1 MPCTNSVASEDFA
14 DFIAPYFTAPEEFMR
29 SQGTDCIDF
38 VNSTLAVVYV
48 PLSTVT
54 PFTYTSYT
62 YSAVPKLYSLLDVTS
77 MDTAGITAASELP
90 VLGNQ
95 GAGVIV
101 GFVDTGIN
109 YTDSLFRNAD
119 GSTRIIGIWDQTIEP
134 TTALDTGAFQDS
146 DKPRSISEEFNSEDS
161 RNLNLSVNSN
171 SSTNSSNFDYIN
183 NGSLETAFDF
193 PALYGTQYTAA
204 QINQALNSD
213 DPASIVPT
221 RDENGHGT
229 FLASIAAGNRDERAG
244 FSGAAPRASIAMVKL
259 KPAKQY
265 LRDFYLIQDGTDAYQ
280 ENDIMMGVS
289 YLYFLARKYSM
300 PLVVCIPLGT
310 NMGSHMGMSRLGQYL
325 NQVSLSNG
333 SAVITAAGNETGAR
347 HHFRAVMDADTDEV
361 TAELRVGEREAGF
374 SMELWAEDVGVYTV
388 GFISP
393 TGEVAREISVPL
405 RGENTVSFLL
415 EQSQI
420 TVYTQIADVSAG
432 SQFIFMRFEK
442 PMSGIWRILIRNS
455 LDIRETFHLWLP
467 VRGFISDETYFLRPD
482 PDTIVTDP
490 GNAQYPIT
498 VTAYDHTRNSI
509 YIHASRGYSR
519 SGQIKPDLAAPGVN
533 ILGAS
538 ASGRR
543 LTRMSGTSVSAAH
556 LAGAAAILLHWG
568 VLDGNYPYL
577 NTPVL
582 KSIFVRGAQRN
593 PALTYPNREF
603 GYGTLDLYE
612 AFLRLRNI

>member
-1 MPCTNSVASEDFA
+1 MSCTNSVASEDFA
-14 DFIAPYFTAPEEFMR
+14 EFIAPYFTTPEEFIR

-54 PFTYTSYT
+54 PSTYTSYT

-77 MDTAGITAASELP
+77 MDAAGITAAGELP
-90 VLGNQ
+90 VLNNQ

-109 YTDSLFRNAD
+109 YTDSLFRNVD
-119 GSTRIIGIWDQTIEP
+119 GSTRIIGIWDQTNN
-134 TTALDTGAFQDS
+134 S
-146 DKPRSISEEFNSEDS
+146 D
-161 RNLNLSVNSN
+161 NSN
-171 SSTNSSNFDYIN
+171 NIEN
-183 NGSLETAFDF
+183 ETAKPFSAF
-193 PALYGTQYTAA
+193 SALYGTQYTAEE
-204 QINQALNSD
+204 INLALNSD
-213 DPASIVPT
+213 NPASIVPT

-244 FSGAAPRASIAMVKL
+244 FSGAAPQASIAMVKL

-265 LRDFYLIQDGTDAYQ
+265 LRDFYLIQDGADAYQ

-374 SMELWAEDVGVYTV
+374 SMELWAENMGAYTV

-415 EQSQI
+415 EQTQI

-432 SQFIFMRFEK
+432 SQFIFMRFEN

-455 LDIRETFHLWLP
+455 LDIRETFHIWLP

-482 PDTIVTDP
+482 PDTIITDP
-490 GNAQYPIT
+490 GNARYPIT
-498 VTAYDHTRNSI
+498 VTAYDHTKNSI
-509 YIHASRGYSR
+509 YIHASRGYSL
-519 SGQIKPDLAAPGVN
+519 SGRIKPDLAAPGVN

-538 ASGRR
+538 VSGRR

-556 LAGAAAILLHWG
+556 LAGAAAILLNWG
-568 VLDGNYPYL
+568 VLNANYPYL

-603 GYGTLDLYE
+603 GYGTLNLYE
-612 AFLRLRNI
+612 AFLHLRNL

>member
-1 MPCTNSVASEDFA
+1 MSCTNSVASEDFA
-14 DFIAPYFTAPEEFMR
+14 DFIAPYFTTPEEFIR

-54 PFTYTSYT
+54 PSTYTSYT

-77 MDTAGITAASELP
+77 MDAAGITPAGELP
-90 VLGNQ
+90 VLNNQ

-109 YTDSLFRNAD
+109 YTDSLFRNVD
-119 GSTRIIGIWDQTIEP
+119 GSTRIIGIWDQTNN
-134 TTALDTGAFQDS
+134 S
-146 DKPRSISEEFNSEDS
+146 D
-161 RNLNLSVNSN
+161 NSN
-171 SSTNSSNFDYIN
+171 NIEN
-183 NGSLETAFDF
+183 ETVKPFSAFS
-193 PALYGTQYTAA
+193 ALYGTQYTAEE
-204 QINQALNSD
+204 INLALNSD
-213 DPASIVPT
+213 NPASIVPT

-244 FSGAAPRASIAMVKL
+244 FSGAAPQASIAMVKL

-265 LRDFYLIQDGTDAYQ
+265 LRDFYLIQDGAEAYQ

-310 NMGSHMGMSRLGQYL
+310 NIGSHMGMSRLGQYL

-347 HHFRAVMDADTDEV
+347 HHFRAVMDASTDEV

-374 SMELWAEDVGVYTV
+374 SMELWAENMGAYTV

-415 EQSQI
+415 EQTQI
-420 TVYTQIADVSAG
+420 TVYTQIADVSSG
-432 SQFIFMRFEK
+432 SQFIFMRFEN

-467 VRGFISDETYFLRPD
+467 VRGFITDETYFLRPD
-482 PDTIVTDP
+482 PDTTITDP
-490 GNAQYPIT
+490 GNARYPIT
-498 VTAYDHTRNSI
+498 VTAYDHTKNSI
-509 YIHASRGYSR
+509 YIHASRGYSL
-519 SGQIKPDLAAPGVN
+519 SGRIKPDLAAPGVN

-538 ASGRR
+538 VSGRR

-556 LAGAAAILLHWG
+556 LAGAAAILLNWG
-568 VLDGNYPYL
+568 VLNANYPYL

-612 AFLRLRNI
+612 AFLHLRNL

>member
-1 MPCTNSVASEDFA
+1 MSCTNSVASEDFA
-14 DFIAPYFTAPEEFMR
+14 DFIAPYFTTPEEFIR

-54 PFTYTSYT
+54 PSTYTSYT

-77 MDTAGITAASELP
+77 MDAAGITPAGELP
-90 VLGNQ
+90 VLNNQ

-109 YTDSLFRNAD
+109 YTDSLFRNVD
-119 GSTRIIGIWDQTIEP
+119 GSTRIIGIWDQTNN
-134 TTALDTGAFQDS
+134 S
-146 DKPRSISEEFNSEDS
+146 D
-161 RNLNLSVNSN
+161 NSN
-171 SSTNSSNFDYIN
+171 NIEN
-183 NGSLETAFDF
+183 ETAKPFSAF
-193 PALYGTQYTAA
+193 SALYGTQYTAEE
-204 QINQALNSD
+204 INLALNSD
-213 DPASIVPT
+213 NPASIVPT

-244 FSGAAPRASIAMVKL
+244 FSGAAPQASIAMVKL

-265 LRDFYLIQDGTDAYQ
+265 LRDFYLIRDGADAYQ

-347 HHFRAVMDADTDEV
+347 HHFRAVMDASTDEV

-374 SMELWAEDVGVYTV
+374 SMELWAENMGVYTV

-415 EQSQI
+415 EQTQI
-420 TVYTQIADVSAG
+420 TVYTQIADVSSG
-432 SQFIFMRFEK
+432 SQFIFMRFEN

-455 LDIRETFHLWLP
+455 LDIRETFHIWLP

-482 PDTIVTDP
+482 PDTIITDP
-490 GNAQYPIT
+490 GNARYPIT
-498 VTAYDHTRNSI
+498 VTAYDHTKNSI
-509 YIHASRGYSR
+509 YIHASRGYSL
-519 SGQIKPDLAAPGVN
+519 SGRIKPDLAAPGVN

-538 ASGRR
+538 VSGRR

-556 LAGAAAILLHWG
+556 LAGAAAILLNWG
-568 VLDGNYPYL
+568 VLNANYPYL

-603 GYGTLDLYE
+603 GYGTLNLYE
-612 AFLRLRNI
+612 AFLHLRNL

>member
-1 MPCTNSVASEDFA
+1 MSCTNSVASEDFA
-14 DFIAPYFTAPEEFMR
+14 DFIAPYFTTPEEFIR

-54 PFTYTSYT
+54 PSTYTSYT

-77 MDTAGITAASELP
+77 MDAAGITPAGELP
-90 VLGNQ
+90 VLNNQ

-109 YTDSLFRNAD
+109 YTDSLFRNVD
-119 GSTRIIGIWDQTIEP
+119 GSTRIIGIWDQTNN
-134 TTALDTGAFQDS
+134 S
-146 DKPRSISEEFNSEDS
+146 D
-161 RNLNLSVNSN
+161 NSN
-171 SSTNSSNFDYIN
+171 NIEN
-183 NGSLETAFDF
+183 ETVKPFSAFS
-193 PALYGTQYTAA
+193 ALYGTQYTAEE
-204 QINQALNSD
+204 INLALNSD
-213 DPASIVPT
+213 NPASIVPT

-244 FSGAAPRASIAMVKL
+244 FSGAAPQASIAMVKL

-265 LRDFYLIQDGTDAYQ
+265 LRDFYLIQDGAEAYQ

-347 HHFRAVMDADTDEV
+347 HHFRAVMDASTDEV

-374 SMELWAEDVGVYTV
+374 SMELWAENMGAYTV

-415 EQSQI
+415 EQTQI

-432 SQFIFMRFEK
+432 SQFIFMRFET

-467 VRGFISDETYFLRPD
+467 VRGFITDETYFLRPD
-482 PDTIVTDP
+482 PDTIITDP
-490 GNAQYPIT
+490 GNARYPIT
-498 VTAYDHTRNSI
+498 VTAYDHTKNSI
-509 YIHASRGYSR
+509 YIHASRGYSL
-519 SGQIKPDLAAPGVN
+519 SGRIKPDLAAPGVN

-538 ASGRR
+538 VSGRR

-556 LAGAAAILLHWG
+556 LAGAAAILLNWG
-568 VLDGNYPYL
+568 VLNANYPYL

-612 AFLRLRNI
+612 AFLHLRNL

>member
-1 MPCTNSVASEDFA
+1 MSCTNSVASEDFA
-14 DFIAPYFTAPEEFMR
+14 DFIAPYFTTPEEFIR

-54 PFTYTSYT
+54 PSTYTSYT

-77 MDTAGITAASELP
+77 MDAAGITPAGELP
-90 VLGNQ
+90 VLNNQ

-109 YTDSLFRNAD
+109 YTDSLFRNVD
-119 GSTRIIGIWDQTIEP
+119 GSTRIIGIWDQTNN
-134 TTALDTGAFQDS
+134 S
-146 DKPRSISEEFNSEDS
+146 D
-161 RNLNLSVNSN
+161 NSN
-171 SSTNSSNFDYIN
+171 NIEN
-183 NGSLETAFDF
+183 ETAKPFSAF
-193 PALYGTQYTAA
+193 SALYGTQYTAEE
-204 QINQALNSD
+204 INLALNSD
-213 DPASIVPT
+213 NPASIVPT

-244 FSGAAPRASIAMVKL
+244 FSGAAPQASIAMVKL

-265 LRDFYLIQDGTDAYQ
+265 LRDFYLIQDGAEAYQ

-347 HHFRAVMDADTDEV
+347 HHFRAVMDASTDEV

-374 SMELWAEDVGVYTV
+374 SMELWAENMGVYTV

-415 EQSQI
+415 EQTQI
-420 TVYTQIADVSAG
+420 TVYTQIADVSSG
-432 SQFIFMRFEK
+432 SQFIFMRFEN

-467 VRGFISDETYFLRPD
+467 IRGFITDETYFLRPD
-482 PDTIVTDP
+482 PDTTITDP
-490 GNAQYPIT
+490 GNARYPIT
-498 VTAYDHTRNSI
+498 VTAYDHTKNSI
-509 YIHASRGYSR
+509 YIHASRGYSL
-519 SGQIKPDLAAPGVN
+519 SGRIKPDLAAPGVN

-538 ASGRR
+538 VSGRR

-556 LAGAAAILLHWG
+556 LAGAAAILLNWG
-568 VLDGNYPYL
+568 VLNANYPYL

-603 GYGTLDLYE
+603 GYGTLNLYE
-612 AFLRLRNI
+612 AFLHLRNL

>member
-1 MPCTNSVASEDFA
+1 MSCTNSVASEDFA
-14 DFIAPYFTAPEEFMR
+14 EFIAPYFTTPEEFIR

-54 PFTYTSYT
+54 PSTYTSYT

-77 MDTAGITAASELP
+77 MDAAGITPAGELP
-90 VLGNQ
+90 VLNNQ

-109 YTDSLFRNAD
+109 YTDSLFRNVD
-119 GSTRIIGIWDQTIEP
+119 GSTRIIGIWDQTNN
-134 TTALDTGAFQDS
+134 S
-146 DKPRSISEEFNSEDS
+146 D
-161 RNLNLSVNSN
+161 NSN
-171 SSTNSSNFDYIN
+171 NIEN
-183 NGSLETAFDF
+183 ETAKPFSAF
-193 PALYGTQYTAA
+193 SALYGTQYTAEE
-204 QINQALNSD
+204 INLALNSD
-213 DPASIVPT
+213 NPASIVPT

-244 FSGAAPRASIAMVKL
+244 FSGAAPQASIAMVKL

-265 LRDFYLIQDGTDAYQ
+265 LRDFYLIQDGADAYQ

-310 NMGSHMGMSRLGQYL
+310 NMGRSRLGQYL

-374 SMELWAEDVGVYTV
+374 SMELWAENMGAYTV

-415 EQSQI
+415 EQTQI
-420 TVYTQIADVSAG
+420 TVYTQIADVSSG
-432 SQFIFMRFEK
+432 SQFIFMRFEN

-455 LDIRETFHLWLP
+455 LDIRETFHIWLP

-482 PDTIVTDP
+482 PDTIITDP
-490 GNAQYPIT
+490 GNARYPIT
-498 VTAYDHTRNSI
+498 VTAYDHTKNSI
-509 YIHASRGYSR
+509 YIHASRGYSL
-519 SGQIKPDLAAPGVN
+519 SGRIKPDLAAPGVN

-538 ASGRR
+538 VSGRR

-556 LAGAAAILLHWG
+556 LAGAAAILLNWG
-568 VLDGNYPYL
+568 VLNANYPYL

-603 GYGTLDLYE
+603 GYGTLNLYE
-612 AFLRLRNI
+612 AFLHLRNL

>member
-1 MPCTNSVASEDFA
+1 MSCTNSVASEDFA
-14 DFIAPYFTAPEEFMR
+14 EFIAPYFTTPEEFIR

-54 PFTYTSYT
+54 PSTYTSYT

-77 MDTAGITAASELP
+77 MDAAGITPAGELP
-90 VLGNQ
+90 VLNNQ

-109 YTDSLFRNAD
+109 YTDSLFRNVD
-119 GSTRIIGIWDQTIEP
+119 GSTRIIGIWDQTNN
-134 TTALDTGAFQDS
+134 S
-146 DKPRSISEEFNSEDS
+146 D
-161 RNLNLSVNSN
+161 NSN
-171 SSTNSSNFDYIN
+171 NIEN
-183 NGSLETAFDF
+183 ETAKPFSAF
-193 PALYGTQYTAA
+193 SALYGTQYTAEE
-204 QINQALNSD
+204 INLALNSD
-213 DPASIVPT
+213 NPASIVPT

-244 FSGAAPRASIAMVKL
+244 FSGAAPQASIAMVKL

-265 LRDFYLIQDGTDAYQ
+265 LRDFYLIQDGADAYQ

-374 SMELWAEDVGVYTV
+374 SMELWAENMGAYTV

-415 EQSQI
+415 EQTQI
-420 TVYTQIADVSAG
+420 TVYTQIADVSSG
-432 SQFIFMRFEK
+432 SQFIFMRFEN

-455 LDIRETFHLWLP
+455 LDIRETFHIWLP

-482 PDTIVTDP
+482 PDTIITDP
-490 GNAQYPIT
+490 GNARYPIT
-498 VTAYDHTRNSI
+498 VTAYDHTKNSI
-509 YIHASRGYSR
+509 YIHASRGYSL
-519 SGQIKPDLAAPGVN
+519 SGRIKPDLAAPGVN

-538 ASGRR
+538 VSGRR

-556 LAGAAAILLHWG
+556 LAGAAAILLNWG
-568 VLDGNYPYL
+568 VLNANYPYL

-593 PALTYPNREF
+593 PALTHPNREF
-603 GYGTLDLYE
+603 GYGTLNLYE
-612 AFLRLRNI
+612 AFLHLRNL

>member
-1 MPCTNSVASEDFA
+1 MSCTNSVASEDFA
-14 DFIAPYFTAPEEFMR
+14 DFIAPYFTTPEEFIR

-54 PFTYTSYT
+54 PSTYTSYT

-77 MDTAGITAASELP
+77 MDAAGITPAGELP
-90 VLGNQ
+90 VLNNQ

-109 YTDSLFRNAD
+109 YTDSLFRNVD
-119 GSTRIIGIWDQTIEP
+119 GSTRIIGIWDQTNN
-134 TTALDTGAFQDS
+134 S
-146 DKPRSISEEFNSEDS
+146 D
-161 RNLNLSVNSN
+161 NSN
-171 SSTNSSNFDYIN
+171 NIEN
-183 NGSLETAFDF
+183 ETAKPFSAF
-193 PALYGTQYTAA
+193 SALYGTQYTAEE
-204 QINQALNSD
+204 INLALNSD
-213 DPASIVPT
+213 NPASIVPT

-244 FSGAAPRASIAMVKL
+244 FSGAAPQASIAMVKL

-265 LRDFYLIQDGTDAYQ
+265 LRDFYLIQDGAEAYQ

-374 SMELWAEDVGVYTV
+374 SMELWAENMGAYTV

-415 EQSQI
+415 EQTQI
-420 TVYTQIADVSAG
+420 TVYTQIADVSSG
-432 SQFIFMRFEK
+432 SQFIFMRFEN

-455 LDIRETFHLWLP
+455 LDIRETFHIWLP

-482 PDTIVTDP
+482 PDTTITDP
-490 GNAQYPIT
+490 GNARYPIT
-498 VTAYDHTRNSI
+498 VTAYDHTKNSI
-509 YIHASRGYSR
+509 YIHASRGYSL
-519 SGQIKPDLAAPGVN
+519 SGRIKPDLAAPGVN

-538 ASGRR
+538 VSGRR

-556 LAGAAAILLHWG
+556 LAGAAAILLNWG
-568 VLDGNYPYL
+568 VLNANYPYL

-582 KSIFVRGAQRN
+582 KSIFVRGAKRN

-612 AFLRLRNI
+612 AFLHLRNL

>member
-1 MPCTNSVASEDFA
+1 MSCTNSVASEDFA
-14 DFIAPYFTAPEEFMR
+14 DFIAPYFTTPEEFIR

-54 PFTYTSYT
+54 PSTYTSYT

-77 MDTAGITAASELP
+77 MDAAGITPAGELP
-90 VLGNQ
+90 VLNNQ

-109 YTDSLFRNAD
+109 YTDSLFRNVD
-119 GSTRIIGIWDQTIEP
+119 GSTRIIGIWDQTNN
-134 TTALDTGAFQDS
+134 S
-146 DKPRSISEEFNSEDS
+146 D
-161 RNLNLSVNSN
+161 NSN
-171 SSTNSSNFDYIN
+171 NIEN
-183 NGSLETAFDF
+183 ETVKPFSAFS
-193 PALYGTQYTAA
+193 ALYGTQYTADE
-204 QINQALNSD
+204 INLALNSD
-213 DPASIVPT
+213 KPASIVPT

-244 FSGAAPRASIAMVKL
+244 FSGAAPQASIAMVKL

-265 LRDFYLIQDGTDAYQ
+265 LRDFYLIQDGAEAYQ

-310 NMGSHMGMSRLGQYL
+310 NIGSHMGMSRLGQYL

-347 HHFRAVMDADTDEV
+347 HHFRAVMDASTDEV

-374 SMELWAEDVGVYTV
+374 SMELWAENMGVYTV

-415 EQSQI
+415 EQTQI

-432 SQFIFMRFEK
+432 SQFIFMRFEN

-467 VRGFISDETYFLRPD
+467 VRGFITDETYFLRPD
-482 PDTIVTDP
+482 PDTIITDP
-490 GNAQYPIT
+490 GNARYPIT
-498 VTAYDHTRNSI
+498 VTAYDHTKNSI
-509 YIHASRGYSR
+509 YIHASRGYSL
-519 SGQIKPDLAAPGVN
+519 SGRIKPDLAAPGVN

-538 ASGRR
+538 VSGRR

-556 LAGAAAILLHWG
+556 LAGAAAILLNWG
-568 VLDGNYPYL
+568 VLNANYPYL

-612 AFLRLRNI
+612 AFLHLRNL

>member
-1 MPCTNSVASEDFA
+1 MSCTNSVASEDFA
-14 DFIAPYFTAPEEFMR
+14 EFIAPYFTTPEEFIR

-54 PFTYTSYT
+54 PSTYTSYT

-77 MDTAGITAASELP
+77 MDAAGITPAGELP
-90 VLGNQ
+90 VLNNQ

-109 YTDSLFRNAD
+109 YTDSLFRNVD
-119 GSTRIIGIWDQTIEP
+119 GSTRIIGIWDQTNN
-134 TTALDTGAFQDS
+134 S
-146 DKPRSISEEFNSEDS
+146 D
-161 RNLNLSVNSN
+161 NSN
-171 SSTNSSNFDYIN
+171 NIEN
-183 NGSLETAFDF
+183 ETAKPFSAF
-193 PALYGTQYTAA
+193 SALYGTQYTAEE
-204 QINQALNSD
+204 INLALNSD
-213 DPASIVPT
+213 NPASIVPT

-244 FSGAAPRASIAMVKL
+244 FSGAAPQASIAMVKL

-265 LRDFYLIQDGTDAYQ
+265 LRDFYLIRDGADAYQ

-374 SMELWAEDVGVYTV
+374 SMELWAENMGAYTV

-415 EQSQI
+415 EQTQI
-420 TVYTQIADVSAG
+420 TVYTQIADVSSG
-432 SQFIFMRFEK
+432 SQFIFMRFEN

-455 LDIRETFHLWLP
+455 LDIRETFHIWLP

-482 PDTIVTDP
+482 PDTIITDP
-490 GNAQYPIT
+490 GNARYPIT
-498 VTAYDHTRNSI
+498 VTAYDHTKNSI
-509 YIHASRGYSR
+509 YIHASRGYSL
-519 SGQIKPDLAAPGVN
+519 SGRIKPDLAAPGVN

-538 ASGRR
+538 VSGRR

-556 LAGAAAILLHWG
+556 LAGAAAILLNWG
-568 VLDGNYPYL
+568 VLNANYPYL

-603 GYGTLDLYE
+603 GYGTLNLYE
-612 AFLRLRNI
+612 AFLHLRNL

>member
-1 MPCTNSVASEDFA
+1 MSCTNSVASEDFA
-14 DFIAPYFTAPEEFMR
+14 DFIAPYFTTPEEFIR

-54 PFTYTSYT
+54 PSTYTSYT

-77 MDTAGITAASELP
+77 MDAAGITPAGELP
-90 VLGNQ
+90 VLNNQ

-119 GSTRIIGIWDQTIEP
+119 GSTRIIGIWDQTNN
-134 TTALDTGAFQDS
+134 S
-146 DKPRSISEEFNSEDS
+146 D
-161 RNLNLSVNSN
+161 NSN
-171 SSTNSSNFDYIN
+171 NIEN
-183 NGSLETAFDF
+183 ETAKPFSAF
-193 PALYGTQYTAA
+193 SALYGTQYTAEE
-204 QINQALNSD
+204 INLALNSD
-213 DPASIVPT
+213 NPASIVPT

-244 FSGAAPRASIAMVKL
+244 FSGAAPQASIAMVKL

-265 LRDFYLIQDGTDAYQ
+265 LRDFYLIRDGADAYQ

-374 SMELWAEDVGVYTV
+374 SMELWAENMGAYTV

-415 EQSQI
+415 EQTQI
-420 TVYTQIADVSAG
+420 TVYTQIADVSSG
-432 SQFIFMRFEK
+432 SQFIFMRFET

-455 LDIRETFHLWLP
+455 LDIRETFHIWLP

-482 PDTIVTDP
+482 PDTIITDP
-490 GNAQYPIT
+490 GNARYPIT
-498 VTAYDHTRNSI
+498 VTAYDHTKNSI
-509 YIHASRGYSR
+509 YIHASRGYSL
-519 SGQIKPDLAAPGVN
+519 SGRIKPDLAAPGVN

-538 ASGRR
+538 VSGRR

-556 LAGAAAILLHWG
+556 LAGAAAILLNWG
-568 VLDGNYPYL
+568 VLNANYPYL

-582 KSIFVRGAQRN
+582 KSIFVRGAQRK

-603 GYGTLDLYE
+603 GYGTLNLYE
-612 AFLRLRNI
+612 AFLHLRNL

>member
-1 MPCTNSVASEDFA
+1 MSCTNSVASEDFA
-14 DFIAPYFTAPEEFMR
+14 DFIAPYFTTPEEFIR

-54 PFTYTSYT
+54 PSTYTSYT

-77 MDTAGITAASELP
+77 MDAAGITPAGELP
-90 VLGNQ
+90 VLNNQ

-109 YTDSLFRNAD
+109 YTDSLFRNVD
-119 GSTRIIGIWDQTIEP
+119 GSTRIIGIWDQTNN
-134 TTALDTGAFQDS
+134 S
-146 DKPRSISEEFNSEDS
+146 D
-161 RNLNLSVNSN
+161 NSN
-171 SSTNSSNFDYIN
+171 NIEN
-183 NGSLETAFDF
+183 ETAKPFSAF
-193 PALYGTQYTAA
+193 SALYGTQYTAEE
-204 QINQALNSD
+204 INLALNSD
-213 DPASIVPT
+213 NPASIVPT

-244 FSGAAPRASIAMVKL
+244 FSGAAPQASIAMVKL

-265 LRDFYLIQDGTDAYQ
+265 LRDFYLIRDGADAYQ

-374 SMELWAEDVGVYTV
+374 SMELWAENMGAYTV

-415 EQSQI
+415 EQTQI
-420 TVYTQIADVSAG
+420 TVYTQIADVSSG
-432 SQFIFMRFEK
+432 SQFIFMRFEN

-455 LDIRETFHLWLP
+455 LDIRETFHIWLP

-482 PDTIVTDP
+482 PDTTITDP
-490 GNAQYPIT
+490 GNARYPIT
-498 VTAYDHTRNSI
+498 VTAYDHTKNSI
-509 YIHASRGYSR
+509 YIHASHGYSL
-519 SGQIKPDLAAPGVN
+519 SGRIKPDLAAPGVN

-538 ASGRR
+538 VSGRR

-556 LAGAAAILLHWG
+556 LAGAAAILLNWG
-568 VLDGNYPYL
+568 VLNANYPYL

-603 GYGTLDLYE
+603 GYGTLNLYE
-612 AFLRLRNI
+612 AFLHLRNL

>member
-1 MPCTNSVASEDFA
+1 MSCTNSVASEDFA
-14 DFIAPYFTAPEEFMR
+14 DFIAPYFTTPEEFIR

-54 PFTYTSYT
+54 PSTYTSYT

-77 MDTAGITAASELP
+77 MDAAGITPAGELP
-90 VLGNQ
+90 VLNNQ

-109 YTDSLFRNAD
+109 YTDSLFRNVD
-119 GSTRIIGIWDQTIEP
+119 GSTRIIGIWDQTNN
-134 TTALDTGAFQDS
+134 S
-146 DKPRSISEEFNSEDS
+146 D
-161 RNLNLSVNSN
+161 NSN
-171 SSTNSSNFDYIN
+171 NIEN
-183 NGSLETAFDF
+183 ETAKPFSAF
-193 PALYGTQYTAA
+193 SALYGTQYTAEE
-204 QINQALNSD
+204 INLALNSD
-213 DPASIVPT
+213 NPASIVPT

-229 FLASIAAGNRDERAG
+229 FLASIAAGNRDERAE
-244 FSGAAPRASIAMVKL
+244 FSGAAPQASIAMVKL

-265 LRDFYLIQDGTDAYQ
+265 LRDFYLIRDGADAYQ

-374 SMELWAEDVGVYTV
+374 SMELWAENMGAYTV

-393 TGEVAREISVPL
+393 TGEVAREISIPL

-415 EQSQI
+415 EQTQI
-420 TVYTQIADVSAG
+420 TVYTQIADVSSG
-432 SQFIFMRFEK
+432 SQFIFMRFEN

-455 LDIRETFHLWLP
+455 LDIRETFHIWLP

-482 PDTIVTDP
+482 PDTIITDP
-490 GNAQYPIT
+490 GNARYPIT
-498 VTAYDHTRNSI
+498 VTAYDHTKNSI
-509 YIHASRGYSR
+509 YIHASRGYSL
-519 SGQIKPDLAAPGVN
+519 SGRIKPDLAAPGVN

-538 ASGRR
+538 VSGRR

-556 LAGAAAILLHWG
+556 LAGAAAILLNWG
-568 VLDGNYPYL
+568 VLNANYPYL

-603 GYGTLDLYE
+603 GYGTLNLYE
-612 AFLRLRNI
+612 AFLHLRNL

>member
-1 MPCTNSVASEDFA
+1 MSCTNSVASEDFA
-14 DFIAPYFTAPEEFMR
+14 DFIAPYFTTPEEFIR
-29 SQGTDCIDF
+29 SQGTDCVDF

-77 MDTAGITAASELP
+77 MDAAGITTASGLP
-90 VLGNQ
+90 ALGNQ

-109 YTDSLFRNAD
+109 YMDPLFRNVD
-119 GSTRIIGIWDQTIEP
+119 GSTRIVGIWDQTIQP
-134 TTALDTGAFQDS
+134 SS
-146 DKPRSISEEFNSEDS
+146 DEFNQGDPAIKSP
-161 RNLNLSVNSN
+161 SVNSN
-171 SSTNSSNFDYIN
+171 ISNNLDNSNSIENEAAKPF
-183 NGSLETAFDF
+183 SAFS
-193 PALYGTQYTAA
+193 ALYGTQYTAEE
-204 QINQALNSD
+204 INLALNSD
-213 DPASIVPT
+213 DPVSIVPT

-229 FLASIAAGNRDERAG
+229 FLASIAAGNRDERAE

-265 LRDFYLIQDGTDAYQ
+265 LREFYLIQDGAEAYQ
-280 ENDIMMGVS
+280 ENDIIMGVS

-374 SMELWAEDVGVYTV
+374 SMELWAENMGAYTV

-415 EQSQI
+415 EQTQI

-432 SQFIFMRFEK
+432 SQFIFMRFEN

-455 LDIRETFHLWLP
+455 LDIRETFHIWLP

-482 PDTIVTDP
+482 PDTTITDP
-490 GNAQYPIT
+490 GNARYPIT
-498 VTAYDHTRNSI
+498 VTAYDHTKNSI
-509 YIHASRGYSR
+509 YIHASRGYSL
-519 SGQIKPDLAAPGVN
+519 SGRIKPDLAAPGVN

-538 ASGRR
+538 VSGRR

-556 LAGAAAILLHWG
+556 LAGAAAILLNWG
-568 VLDGNYPYL
+568 ILDGNYPYL

-603 GYGTLDLYE
+603 GYGTLNLYE
-612 AFLRLRNI
+612 AFLRLRNL

>member
-1 MPCTNSVASEDFA
+1 MSCTNSVASEDFA
-14 DFIAPYFTAPEEFMR
+14 DFIAPYFTTPEEFIR

-54 PFTYTSYT
+54 PSTYTSYT

-77 MDTAGITAASELP
+77 MDAAGITPAGELP
-90 VLGNQ
+90 VLNNQ

-119 GSTRIIGIWDQTIEP
+119 GSTRIIGIWDQTNN
-134 TTALDTGAFQDS
+134 S
-146 DKPRSISEEFNSEDS
+146 D
-161 RNLNLSVNSN
+161 NSN
-171 SSTNSSNFDYIN
+171 NIEN
-183 NGSLETAFDF
+183 ETAKPFSAF
-193 PALYGTQYTAA
+193 SALYGTQYTAEE
-204 QINQALNSD
+204 INLALNSD
-213 DPASIVPT
+213 NPASIVPT

-244 FSGAAPRASIAMVKL
+244 FSGAAPQASIAMVKL

-265 LRDFYLIQDGTDAYQ
+265 LRDFYLIRDGADAYQ

-374 SMELWAEDVGVYTV
+374 SMELWAENMGAYTV

-415 EQSQI
+415 EQTQI
-420 TVYTQIADVSAG
+420 TVYTQIADVSSG
-432 SQFIFMRFEK
+432 SQFIFMRFET

-455 LDIRETFHLWLP
+455 LDIRETFHIWLP

-482 PDTIVTDP
+482 PDTIITDP
-490 GNAQYPIT
+490 GNARYPIT
-498 VTAYDHTRNSI
+498 VTAYDHTKNSI
-509 YIHASRGYSR
+509 YIHASRGYSL
-519 SGQIKPDLAAPGVN
+519 SGRIKPDLAAPGVN

-538 ASGRR
+538 VSGRR

-556 LAGAAAILLHWG
+556 LAGAAAILLNWG
-568 VLDGNYPYL
+568 VLNANYPYL

-603 GYGTLDLYE
+603 GYGTLNLYE
-612 AFLRLRNI
+612 AFLHLRNL

>member
-1 MPCTNSVASEDFA
+1 MSCTSSVASEDFA
-14 DFIAPYFTAPEEFMR
+14 DFIAPYFTTPEEFIR

-54 PFTYTSYT
+54 PSTYTSYT

-77 MDTAGITAASELP
+77 MEAAGITTASGLP
-90 VLGNQ
+90 ALGNQ

-109 YTDSLFRNAD
+109 YMDPLFRNVD
-119 GSTRIIGIWDQTIEP
+119 GSTRIVGIWDQTNN
-134 TTALDTGAFQDS
+134 S
-146 DKPRSISEEFNSEDS
+146 D
-161 RNLNLSVNSN
+161 NSN
-171 SSTNSSNFDYIN
+171 NIEN
-183 NGSLETAFDF
+183 ETAKPFSAF
-193 PALYGTQYTAA
+193 SALYGTQYTAEE
-204 QINQALNSD
+204 INLALNSD
-213 DPASIVPT
+213 NPASIVPT

-244 FSGAAPRASIAMVKL
+244 FSGAAPQASIAMVKL

-265 LRDFYLIQDGTDAYQ
+265 LRDFYLIQDGADAYQ

-347 HHFRAVMDADTDEV
+347 HHFQAVMDADTDEV

-374 SMELWAEDVGVYTV
+374 SMELWAADVGVYTV

-393 TGEVAREISVPL
+393 TGEVARRISVPL

-415 EQSQI
+415 EQTRI

-432 SQFIFMRFEK
+432 SQFIFMRFEN

-455 LDIRETFHLWLP
+455 LDIRETFHIWLP

-482 PDTIVTDP
+482 PDTIITDP
-490 GNAQYPIT
+490 GNARYPIT
-498 VTAYDHTRNSI
+498 VTAYDHTKNSI
-509 YIHASRGYSR
+509 YIHASRGYSL
-519 SGQIKPDLAAPGVN
+519 SGRIKPDLAAPGVN

-538 ASGRR
+538 VSGRR

-556 LAGAAAILLHWG
+556 LAGAAAILLNWG
-568 VLDGNYPYL
+568 VLNANYPYL

-603 GYGTLDLYE
+603 GYGTLNLYE
-612 AFLRLRNI
+612 AFLHLRNL

>member
-1 MPCTNSVASEDFA
+1 MSCTNSVASEDFA
-14 DFIAPYFTAPEEFMR
+14 DFIAPYFTTPEEFIR

-54 PFTYTSYT
+54 PSTYTSYT

-77 MDTAGITAASELP
+77 MDAAGITAAGELP
-90 VLGNQ
+90 VLNNQ

-109 YTDSLFRNAD
+109 YTDSLFRNVD
-119 GSTRIIGIWDQTIEP
+119 GSTRIIGIWDQTNN
-134 TTALDTGAFQDS
+134 S
-146 DKPRSISEEFNSEDS
+146 D
-161 RNLNLSVNSN
+161 NSN
-171 SSTNSSNFDYIN
+171 NIEN
-183 NGSLETAFDF
+183 ETAKPISAFS
-193 PALYGTQYTAA
+193 ALYGTQYTAEE
-204 QINQALNSD
+204 INLALNSD
-213 DPASIVPT
+213 NPASIVPT

-244 FSGAAPRASIAMVKL
+244 FSGAAPQASIAMVKL

-265 LRDFYLIQDGTDAYQ
+265 LRDFYLIRDGADAYQ

-300 PLVVCIPLGT
+300 PLVVYIPLGT
-310 NMGSHMGMSRLGQYL
+310 NIGSHMGMSRLGQYL

-347 HHFRAVMDADTDEV
+347 HHFRAVMDASTDEV

-374 SMELWAEDVGVYTV
+374 SMELWAENMGVYTV

-415 EQSQI
+415 EQTQI

-432 SQFIFMRFEK
+432 SQFIFMRFEN

-455 LDIRETFHLWLP
+455 LDIRETFHIWLP
-467 VRGFISDETYFLRPD
+467 VRGFITDETYFLRPD
-482 PDTIVTDP
+482 PDTIITDP
-490 GNAQYPIT
+490 GNARYPIT
-498 VTAYDHTRNSI
+498 VTAYDHTKNSI
-509 YIHASRGYSR
+509 YIHASRGYSL
-519 SGQIKPDLAAPGVN
+519 SGRIKPDLAAPGVN

-538 ASGRR
+538 VSGRR

-556 LAGAAAILLHWG
+556 LAGAAAILLNWG
-568 VLDGNYPYL
+568 VLNANYPYL

-603 GYGTLDLYE
+603 GYGTLNLYE
-612 AFLRLRNI
+612 AFLHLRNL

>member
-1 MPCTNSVASEDFA
+1 MSCTNSVASEDFA
-14 DFIAPYFTAPEEFMR
+14 DFIAPYFTTPEEFIR

-54 PFTYTSYT
+54 PSTYTSYT

-77 MDTAGITAASELP
+77 MDAAGITAAGELP
-90 VLGNQ
+90 VLNNQ

-109 YTDSLFRNAD
+109 YTDSLFRNVD
-119 GSTRIIGIWDQTIEP
+119 GSTRIIGIWDQTNN
-134 TTALDTGAFQDS
+134 S
-146 DKPRSISEEFNSEDS
+146 D
-161 RNLNLSVNSN
+161 NSN
-171 SSTNSSNFDYIN
+171 NIEN
-183 NGSLETAFDF
+183 ETAKPFSAF
-193 PALYGTQYTAA
+193 SALYGTQYTAEE
-204 QINQALNSD
+204 INLALNSD
-213 DPASIVPT
+213 NPASIVPT

-244 FSGAAPRASIAMVKL
+244 FSGAAPQASIAMVKL

-265 LRDFYLIQDGTDAYQ
+265 LRDFYLIQDGAEAYQ

-374 SMELWAEDVGVYTV
+374 SMELWAENMGVYTV

-415 EQSQI
+415 EQTQI
-420 TVYTQIADVSAG
+420 TVYTQIADVSSG
-432 SQFIFMRFEK
+432 SQFIFMRFEN

-467 VRGFISDETYFLRPD
+467 IRGFITDETYFLRPD
-482 PDTIVTDP
+482 PDTIITDP
-490 GNAQYPIT
+490 GNARYPIT
-498 VTAYDHTRNSI
+498 VTAYDHTKNSI
-509 YIHASRGYSR
+509 YIHASRGYSL
-519 SGQIKPDLAAPGVN
+519 SGRIKPDLAAPGVN

-538 ASGRR
+538 VSGRR

-556 LAGAAAILLHWG
+556 LAGAAAILLNWG
-568 VLDGNYPYL
+568 VLNANYPYL

-603 GYGTLDLYE
+603 GYGTLNLYE
-612 AFLRLRNI
+612 AFLHLRNL

>member
-1 MPCTNSVASEDFA
+1 MSCTNSVASEDFA
-14 DFIAPYFTAPEEFMR
+14 DFIAPYFTTPEEFIR

-54 PFTYTSYT
+54 PSTYTSYT

-77 MDTAGITAASELP
+77 MDAAGITPAGELP
-90 VLGNQ
+90 VLNNQ

-109 YTDSLFRNAD
+109 YTESLFRNVD
-119 GSTRIIGIWDQTIEP
+119 GSTRIIGIWDQTNN
-134 TTALDTGAFQDS
+134 S
-146 DKPRSISEEFNSEDS
+146 D
-161 RNLNLSVNSN
+161 NSN
-171 SSTNSSNFDYIN
+171 NIEN
-183 NGSLETAFDF
+183 ETAKPFSAF
-193 PALYGTQYTAA
+193 SALYGTQYTAEE
-204 QINQALNSD
+204 INLALNSD
-213 DPASIVPT
+213 NPASIVPT

-244 FSGAAPRASIAMVKL
+244 FSGAAPQASIAMVKL

-265 LRDFYLIQDGTDAYQ
+265 LRDFYLIQDGADAYQ

-374 SMELWAEDVGVYTV
+374 SMELWAENMGAYTV

-415 EQSQI
+415 EQTQI

-432 SQFIFMRFEK
+432 SQFIFMRFEN

-455 LDIRETFHLWLP
+455 LDIRETFHIWLP

-482 PDTIVTDP
+482 PDTIITDP
-490 GNAQYPIT
+490 GNARYPIT
-498 VTAYDHTRNSI
+498 VTAYDHTKNSI
-509 YIHASRGYSR
+509 YIHASRGYSL
-519 SGQIKPDLAAPGVN
+519 SGRIKPDLAAPGVN

-538 ASGRR
+538 VSGRR

-556 LAGAAAILLHWG
+556 LAGAAAILLNWG
-568 VLDGNYPYL
+568 VLNANYPYL

-603 GYGTLDLYE
+603 GYGTLNLYE
-612 AFLRLRNI
+612 AFLHLRNL

>member
-1 MPCTNSVASEDFA
+1 MSCTNSVASEDFA
-14 DFIAPYFTAPEEFMR
+14 DFIAPYFTTPEEFIR

-54 PFTYTSYT
+54 PSTYTSYT

-77 MDTAGITAASELP
+77 MDAAGITPAGELP
-90 VLGNQ
+90 VLNNQ

-109 YTDSLFRNAD
+109 YTDSLFRNVD
-119 GSTRIIGIWDQTIEP
+119 GSTRIIGIWDQTNN
-134 TTALDTGAFQDS
+134 S
-146 DKPRSISEEFNSEDS
+146 D
-161 RNLNLSVNSN
+161 NSN
-171 SSTNSSNFDYIN
+171 NIEN
-183 NGSLETAFDF
+183 ETAKPFSAF
-193 PALYGTQYTAA
+193 SALYGTQYTAEE
-204 QINQALNSD
+204 INLALNSD
-213 DPASIVPT
+213 NPASIVPT

-244 FSGAAPRASIAMVKL
+244 FSGAAPQASIAMVKL

-265 LRDFYLIQDGTDAYQ
+265 LRDFYLIRDGADAYQ

-374 SMELWAEDVGVYTV
+374 SMELWAENMGAYTV

-415 EQSQI
+415 EQTQI
-420 TVYTQIADVSAG
+420 TVYTQIADVSSG
-432 SQFIFMRFEK
+432 SQFIFMRFEN

-455 LDIRETFHLWLP
+455 LDIRETFHIWLP

-482 PDTIVTDP
+482 PDTIITDP
-490 GNAQYPIT
+490 GNARYPIT
-498 VTAYDHTRNSI
+498 VTAYDHTKNSI
-509 YIHASRGYSR
+509 YIHASRGYSL
-519 SGQIKPDLAAPGVN
+519 SGRIKPDLAAPGVN

-538 ASGRR
+538 VSGRR

-556 LAGAAAILLHWG
+556 LAGAAAILLNWG
-568 VLDGNYPYL
+568 VLNANYPYL

-603 GYGTLDLYE
+603 GYGTLNLYE
-612 AFLRLRNI
+612 AFLHLRNL

>member
-1 MPCTNSVASEDFA
+1 MSCTNSVASEDFA
-14 DFIAPYFTAPEEFMR
+14 DFIAPYFTTPEEFIR

-54 PFTYTSYT
+54 PSTYTSYT

-77 MDTAGITAASELP
+77 MDAAGITPAGELP
-90 VLGNQ
+90 VLNNQ

-109 YTDSLFRNAD
+109 YTDSLFRNVD
-119 GSTRIIGIWDQTIEP
+119 GSTRIIGIWDQTNN
-134 TTALDTGAFQDS
+134 S
-146 DKPRSISEEFNSEDS
+146 D
-161 RNLNLSVNSN
+161 NSN
-171 SSTNSSNFDYIN
+171 NIEN
-183 NGSLETAFDF
+183 ETAKPFSAF
-193 PALYGTQYTAA
+193 SALYGTQYTAEE
-204 QINQALNSD
+204 INLALNSD
-213 DPASIVPT
+213 NPASIVPT

-244 FSGAAPRASIAMVKL
+244 FSGAAPQASIAMVKL

-265 LRDFYLIQDGTDAYQ
+265 LRDFYLIQDGAEAYQ

-374 SMELWAEDVGVYTV
+374 SMELWAENMGAYTV

-415 EQSQI
+415 EQTQI
-420 TVYTQIADVSAG
+420 TVYTQIADVSSG
-432 SQFIFMRFEK
+432 SQFIFMRFEN
-442 PMSGIWRILIRNS
+442 PMSGIWRILIRTS
-455 LDIRETFHLWLP
+455 LDIRETFHIWLP

-482 PDTIVTDP
+482 PDTIITDP
-490 GNAQYPIT
+490 GNARYPIT
-498 VTAYDHTRNSI
+498 VTAYDHTKNSI
-509 YIHASRGYSR
+509 YIHASRGYSL
-519 SGQIKPDLAAPGVN
+519 SGRIKPDLAAPGVN

-538 ASGRR
+538 VSGRR

-556 LAGAAAILLHWG
+556 LAGAAAILLNWG
-568 VLDGNYPYL
+568 VLNANYPYL

-603 GYGTLDLYE
+603 GYGTLNLYE
-612 AFLRLRNI
+612 AFLHLRNL

>member
-1 MPCTNSVASEDFA
+1 MSCTNSVASEDFA
-14 DFIAPYFTAPEEFMR
+14 DFIAPYFTTPEEFIR

-54 PFTYTSYT
+54 PSTYTSYT

-77 MDTAGITAASELP
+77 MDAAGITPAGELP
-90 VLGNQ
+90 VLNNQ

-109 YTDSLFRNAD
+109 YTDSLFRNVD
-119 GSTRIIGIWDQTIEP
+119 GSTRIIGIWDQTNN
-134 TTALDTGAFQDS
+134 S
-146 DKPRSISEEFNSEDS
+146 D
-161 RNLNLSVNSN
+161 NSN
-171 SSTNSSNFDYIN
+171 NIEN
-183 NGSLETAFDF
+183 ETAKPFSAF
-193 PALYGTQYTAA
+193 SALYGTQYTAEE
-204 QINQALNSD
+204 INLALNSD
-213 DPASIVPT
+213 NPASIVPT

-244 FSGAAPRASIAMVKL
+244 FSGAAPQASIAMVKL

-265 LRDFYLIQDGTDAYQ
+265 LRDFYLIQDGAEAYQ

-310 NMGSHMGMSRLGQYL
+310 NIGSHMGMSRLGQYL

-347 HHFRAVMDADTDEV
+347 HHFRAVMDASTDEV

-374 SMELWAEDVGVYTV
+374 SMELWAENMGVYTV

-415 EQSQI
+415 EQTQI
-420 TVYTQIADVSAG
+420 TVYTQIADVSSG
-432 SQFIFMRFEK
+432 SQFIFMRFEN

-455 LDIRETFHLWLP
+455 LDIRETFHIWLP

-482 PDTIVTDP
+482 PDTTITDP
-490 GNAQYPIT
+490 GNARYPIT
-498 VTAYDHTRNSI
+498 VTAYDHTKNSI
-509 YIHASRGYSR
+509 YIHASRGYSL
-519 SGQIKPDLAAPGVN
+519 SGRIKPDLAAPGVN

-538 ASGRR
+538 VSGRR
-543 LTRMSGTSVSAAH
+543 LIRMSGTSVSAAH
-556 LAGAAAILLHWG
+556 LAGAAAILLNWG
-568 VLDGNYPYL
+568 VLNANYPYL

-603 GYGTLDLYE
+603 GYGTLNLYE
-612 AFLRLRNI
+612 AFLHLRNL

>member
-1 MPCTNSVASEDFA
+1 MSCTNSVASEDFA
-14 DFIAPYFTAPEEFMR
+14 DFIAPYFTTPEEFIR

-54 PFTYTSYT
+54 PSTYTSYT

-77 MDTAGITAASELP
+77 MDAAGITAAGELP
-90 VLGNQ
+90 VLNNQ

-109 YTDSLFRNAD
+109 YTDSLFRNVD
-119 GSTRIIGIWDQTIEP
+119 GSTRIIGIWDQTNN
-134 TTALDTGAFQDS
+134 S
-146 DKPRSISEEFNSEDS
+146 D
-161 RNLNLSVNSN
+161 NSN
-171 SSTNSSNFDYIN
+171 NIEN
-183 NGSLETAFDF
+183 ETAKPFSAF
-193 PALYGTQYTAA
+193 SALYGTQYTAEE
-204 QINQALNSD
+204 INLALNSD
-213 DPASIVPT
+213 NPASIVPT

-244 FSGAAPRASIAMVKL
+244 FSGAAPQASIAMVKL

-265 LRDFYLIQDGTDAYQ
+265 LRDFYLIQDGADAYQ

-347 HHFRAVMDADTDEV
+347 HHFRAVMDASTDEV

-374 SMELWAEDVGVYTV
+374 SMELWAENMGVYTV

-415 EQSQI
+415 EQTQI
-420 TVYTQIADVSAG
+420 TIYTQIADASAG
-432 SQFIFMRFEK
+432 SQFIFMRFEN

-455 LDIRETFHLWLP
+455 LDIRETFHIWLP

-482 PDTIVTDP
+482 PDTIITDP
-490 GNAQYPIT
+490 GNARYPIT
-498 VTAYDHTRNSI
+498 VTAYDHTKNSI
-509 YIHASRGYSR
+509 YIHASRGYSL
-519 SGQIKPDLAAPGVN
+519 SGRIKPDLAAPGVN

-538 ASGRR
+538 VSGRR

-556 LAGAAAILLHWG
+556 LAGAAAILLNWG
-568 VLDGNYPYL
+568 VLNANYPYL

-603 GYGTLDLYE
+603 GYGTLNLYE
-612 AFLRLRNI
+612 AFLHLRNL

>member
-1 MPCTNSVASEDFA
+1 MSCTNSVASEDFA
-14 DFIAPYFTAPEEFMR
+14 DFIAPYFTTPEEFIR

-54 PFTYTSYT
+54 PSTYTSYT

-77 MDTAGITAASELP
+77 MDAAGITPAGELP
-90 VLGNQ
+90 VLNNQ

-109 YTDSLFRNAD
+109 YTDSLFRNVD
-119 GSTRIIGIWDQTIEP
+119 GSTRIIGIWDQTNN
-134 TTALDTGAFQDS
+134 S
-146 DKPRSISEEFNSEDS
+146 D
-161 RNLNLSVNSN
+161 NSN
-171 SSTNSSNFDYIN
+171 NIEN
-183 NGSLETAFDF
+183 ETAKPFSAF
-193 PALYGTQYTAA
+193 SALYGTQYTAEE
-204 QINQALNSD
+204 INLALNSD
-213 DPASIVPT
+213 NPASIVPT

-244 FSGAAPRASIAMVKL
+244 FSGAAPQASIAMVKL

-265 LRDFYLIQDGTDAYQ
+265 LRDFYLIQDGAEAYQ

-374 SMELWAEDVGVYTV
+374 SMELWAENMGAYTV

-415 EQSQI
+415 EQTQI

-432 SQFIFMRFEK
+432 SQFIFMRFEN

-467 VRGFISDETYFLRPD
+467 IRGFITDETYFLRPD
-482 PDTIVTDP
+482 PDTTITDP
-490 GNAQYPIT
+490 GNARYPIT
-498 VTAYDHTRNSI
+498 VTAYDHTKNSI
-509 YIHASRGYSR
+509 YIHASRGYSL
-519 SGQIKPDLAAPGVN
+519 SGRIKPDLAAPGVN

-538 ASGRR
+538 VSGRR

-556 LAGAAAILLHWG
+556 LAGAAAILLNWG
-568 VLDGNYPYL
+568 VLNANYPYL

-593 PALTYPNREF
+593 PALTYPNREY
-603 GYGTLDLYE
+603 GYGTLNLYE
-612 AFLRLRNI
+612 AFLHLRNL

>member
-1 MPCTNSVASEDFA
+1 MSCTNSVASEDFA
-14 DFIAPYFTAPEEFMR
+14 DFIAPYFTTPEEFIR

-54 PFTYTSYT
+54 PSTYTSYT

-77 MDTAGITAASELP
+77 MDAAGITPAGELP
-90 VLGNQ
+90 VLNNQ

-109 YTDSLFRNAD
+109 YTDSLFRNVD
-119 GSTRIIGIWDQTIEP
+119 GSTRIIGIWDQTNN
-134 TTALDTGAFQDS
+134 S
-146 DKPRSISEEFNSEDS
+146 D
-161 RNLNLSVNSN
+161 NSN
-171 SSTNSSNFDYIN
+171 NIEN
-183 NGSLETAFDF
+183 ETAKPFSAF
-193 PALYGTQYTAA
+193 SALYGTQYTAEE
-204 QINQALNSD
+204 INLALNSD
-213 DPASIVPT
+213 NPASIVPT

-244 FSGAAPRASIAMVKL
+244 FSGAAPQASIAMVKL

-265 LRDFYLIQDGTDAYQ
+265 LRDFYLIQDGAEAYQ

-347 HHFRAVMDADTDEV
+347 HHFRAVMDASTDEV

-374 SMELWAEDVGVYTV
+374 SMELWAENMGVYTV

-415 EQSQI
+415 EQTQI
-420 TVYTQIADVSAG
+420 TVYTQIADVSSG
-432 SQFIFMRFEK
+432 SQFIFMRFEN

-467 VRGFISDETYFLRPD
+467 VRGFITDETYFLRPD
-482 PDTIVTDP
+482 PDTIITDP
-490 GNAQYPIT
+490 GNARYPIT
-498 VTAYDHTRNSI
+498 VTAYDHTKNSI
-509 YIHASRGYSR
+509 YIHASRGYSL
-519 SGQIKPDLAAPGVN
+519 SGRIKPDLAAPGVN

-538 ASGRR
+538 VSGRR

-556 LAGAAAILLHWG
+556 LAGAAAILLNWG
-568 VLDGNYPYL
+568 VLNANYPYL

-603 GYGTLDLYE
+603 GYGTLNLYE
-612 AFLRLRNI
+612 AFLHLRNL

>member
-1 MPCTNSVASEDFA
+1 MSCTNSVASEDFA
-14 DFIAPYFTAPEEFMR
+14 DFIAPYFTTPEEFIR

-54 PFTYTSYT
+54 PSTYTSYT

-77 MDTAGITAASELP
+77 MDAAGITPAGELP
-90 VLGNQ
+90 VLNNQ

-109 YTDSLFRNAD
+109 YTDSLFRNVD
-119 GSTRIIGIWDQTIEP
+119 GSTRIIGIWDQTNN
-134 TTALDTGAFQDS
+134 S
-146 DKPRSISEEFNSEDS
+146 D
-161 RNLNLSVNSN
+161 NSN
-171 SSTNSSNFDYIN
+171 NIEN
-183 NGSLETAFDF
+183 ETAKPFSAF
-193 PALYGTQYTAA
+193 SALYGTQYTAEE
-204 QINQALNSD
+204 INLALNSD
-213 DPASIVPT
+213 NPASIVPT

-244 FSGAAPRASIAMVKL
+244 FSGAAPQASIAMVKL

-265 LRDFYLIQDGTDAYQ
+265 LRDFYLIQDGAEAYQ

-310 NMGSHMGMSRLGQYL
+310 NIGSHMGMSRLGQYL

-347 HHFRAVMDADTDEV
+347 HHFRAVMDASTDEV

-374 SMELWAEDVGVYTV
+374 SMELWAENMGVYTV

-415 EQSQI
+415 EQTQI

-432 SQFIFMRFEK
+432 SQFIFMRFEN

-467 VRGFISDETYFLRPD
+467 VRGFITDETYFLRPD
-482 PDTIVTDP
+482 PDTIITDP
-490 GNAQYPIT
+490 GNARYPIT
-498 VTAYDHTRNSI
+498 VTAYDHTKNSI
-509 YIHASRGYSR
+509 YIHASRGYSL
-519 SGQIKPDLAAPGVN
+519 SGRIKPDLAAPGVN

-538 ASGRR
+538 VSGRR

-556 LAGAAAILLHWG
+556 LAGAAAILLNWG
-568 VLDGNYPYL
+568 VLNANYPYL

-603 GYGTLDLYE
+603 GYGTLNLYE
-612 AFLRLRNI
+612 AFLHLRNL

>member
-1 MPCTNSVASEDFA
+1 MSCTNSVASEDFA
-14 DFIAPYFTAPEEFMR
+14 DFIAPYFTTPEEFIR
-29 SQGTDCIDF
+29 SQGTDCVDF

-54 PFTYTSYT
+54 PSTYTSYT

-77 MDTAGITAASELP
+77 MDAAGITPAGELP
-90 VLGNQ
+90 VLNNQ

-109 YTDSLFRNAD
+109 YTDSLFRNVD
-119 GSTRIIGIWDQTIEP
+119 GSTRIIGIWDQTNN
-134 TTALDTGAFQDS
+134 S
-146 DKPRSISEEFNSEDS
+146 D
-161 RNLNLSVNSN
+161 NSN
-171 SSTNSSNFDYIN
+171 NIEN
-183 NGSLETAFDF
+183 ETAKPFSAF
-193 PALYGTQYTAA
+193 SALYGTQYTAEE
-204 QINQALNSD
+204 INLALNSD
-213 DPASIVPT
+213 DPVSIVPT

-265 LRDFYLIQDGTDAYQ
+265 LRDFYLIQDGAEAYQ

-374 SMELWAEDVGVYTV
+374 SMELWAENMGAYTV

-415 EQSQI
+415 EQTQI

-432 SQFIFMRFEK
+432 SQFIFMRFEN

-455 LDIRETFHLWLP
+455 LDIRETFHIWLP

-482 PDTIVTDP
+482 PDTTITDP
-490 GNAQYPIT
+490 GNARYPIT
-498 VTAYDHTRNSI
+498 VTAYDHTKNSI
-509 YIHASRGYSR
+509 YIHASRGYSL
-519 SGQIKPDLAAPGVN
+519 SGRIKPDLAAPGVN

-538 ASGRR
+538 VSGRR

-556 LAGAAAILLHWG
+556 LAGAAAILLNWG
-568 VLDGNYPYL
+568 ILDGNYPYL

-603 GYGTLDLYE
+603 GYGMLDLYE
-612 AFLRLRNI
+612 AFLRLRNL

>member
-1 MPCTNSVASEDFA
+1 MSCTNSVASEDFA
-14 DFIAPYFTAPEEFMR
+14 DFIAPYFTTPEEFIR

-54 PFTYTSYT
+54 PSTYTSYT

-77 MDTAGITAASELP
+77 MDAAGITPAGELP
-90 VLGNQ
+90 VLNNQ

-109 YTDSLFRNAD
+109 YTDSLFRNVD
-119 GSTRIIGIWDQTIEP
+119 GSTRIIGIWDQTNN
-134 TTALDTGAFQDS
+134 S
-146 DKPRSISEEFNSEDS
+146 D
-161 RNLNLSVNSN
+161 NSN
-171 SSTNSSNFDYIN
+171 NIEN
-183 NGSLETAFDF
+183 ETVKPFSAFS
-193 PALYGTQYTAA
+193 ALYGTQYTAEE
-204 QINQALNSD
+204 INLALNSD
-213 DPASIVPT
+213 NPASIVPT

-244 FSGAAPRASIAMVKL
+244 FSGAAPQASIAMVKL

-265 LRDFYLIQDGTDAYQ
+265 LRDFYLIQDGAEAYQ

-310 NMGSHMGMSRLGQYL
+310 NIGSHMGMSRLGQYL

-374 SMELWAEDVGVYTV
+374 SMELWAENMGVYTV

-415 EQSQI
+415 EQTQI

-432 SQFIFMRFEK
+432 SQFIFMRFEN

-455 LDIRETFHLWLP
+455 LDIRETFHIWLP

-482 PDTIVTDP
+482 PDTTITDP
-490 GNAQYPIT
+490 GNARYPIT
-498 VTAYDHTRNSI
+498 VTAYDHTKNSI
-509 YIHASRGYSR
+509 YIHASRGYSL

-538 ASGRR
+538 VSGRR

-556 LAGAAAILLHWG
+556 LAGAAAILLNWG
-568 VLDGNYPYL
+568 VLNANYPYL

-612 AFLRLRNI
+612 AFLHLRNL

>member
-1 MPCTNSVASEDFA
+1 MSCTNSVASEDFA
-14 DFIAPYFTAPEEFMR
+14 DFIAPYFTTPEEFIR

-54 PFTYTSYT
+54 PSTYTSYT

-77 MDTAGITAASELP
+77 MDAAGITPAGELP
-90 VLGNQ
+90 VLNNQ

-109 YTDSLFRNAD
+109 YTDSLFRNVD
-119 GSTRIIGIWDQTIEP
+119 GSTRIIGIWDQTNN
-134 TTALDTGAFQDS
+134 S
-146 DKPRSISEEFNSEDS
+146 D
-161 RNLNLSVNSN
+161 NSN
-171 SSTNSSNFDYIN
+171 NIEN
-183 NGSLETAFDF
+183 ETVKPFSAFS
-193 PALYGTQYTAA
+193 ALYGTQYTAEE
-204 QINQALNSD
+204 INLALNSD
-213 DPASIVPT
+213 NPASIVPT

-244 FSGAAPRASIAMVKL
+244 FSGAAPQASIAMVKL

-265 LRDFYLIQDGTDAYQ
+265 LRDFYLIQDGAEAYQ

-310 NMGSHMGMSRLGQYL
+310 NIGSHMGMSRLGQYL

-374 SMELWAEDVGVYTV
+374 SMELWAENMGVYTV

-415 EQSQI
+415 EQTQI

-432 SQFIFMRFEK
+432 SQFIFMRFEN

-455 LDIRETFHLWLP
+455 LDIRETFHIWLP

-482 PDTIVTDP
+482 PDTTITDP
-490 GNAQYPIT
+490 GNARYPIT
-498 VTAYDHTRNSI
+498 VTAYDHTKNSI
-509 YIHASRGYSR
+509 YIHASRGYSL
-519 SGQIKPDLAAPGVN
+519 SGRIKPDLAAPGVN

-538 ASGRR
+538 VSGRR

-556 LAGAAAILLHWG
+556 LAGAAAILLNWG
-568 VLDGNYPYL
+568 VLNANYPYL

-603 GYGTLDLYE
+603 GYGTLNLYE
-612 AFLRLRNI
+612 AFLHLRNL

>member
-1 MPCTNSVASEDFA
+1 MSCTNSVASEDFA
-14 DFIAPYFTAPEEFMR
+14 DFIAPYFTTPEEFIR

-54 PFTYTSYT
+54 PSTYTSYT

-77 MDTAGITAASELP
+77 MDAAGITPAGELP
-90 VLGNQ
+90 VLNNQ

-109 YTDSLFRNAD
+109 YTDSLFRNVD
-119 GSTRIIGIWDQTIEP
+119 GSTRIIGIWDQTNN
-134 TTALDTGAFQDS
+134 S
-146 DKPRSISEEFNSEDS
+146 D
-161 RNLNLSVNSN
+161 NSN
-171 SSTNSSNFDYIN
+171 NIEN
-183 NGSLETAFDF
+183 ETAKPFSAF
-193 PALYGTQYTAA
+193 SALYGTQYTAEE
-204 QINQALNSD
+204 INLALNSD
-213 DPASIVPT
+213 NPASIVPT

-244 FSGAAPRASIAMVKL
+244 FSGAAPQASIAMVKL

-265 LRDFYLIQDGTDAYQ
+265 LRDFYLIQDGADAYQ

-333 SAVITAAGNETGAR
+333 SAIITAAGNETGAR

-374 SMELWAEDVGVYTV
+374 SMELWAENMGAYTV

-415 EQSQI
+415 EQTQI
-420 TVYTQIADVSAG
+420 TVYTQIADVSSG
-432 SQFIFMRFEK
+432 SQFIFMRFEN

-455 LDIRETFHLWLP
+455 LDIRETFHIWLP

-482 PDTIVTDP
+482 PDTIITDP
-490 GNAQYPIT
+490 GNARYPIT
-498 VTAYDHTRNSI
+498 VTAYDHTKNSI
-509 YIHASRGYSR
+509 YIHASRGYSL
-519 SGQIKPDLAAPGVN
+519 SGRIKPDLAAPGVN

-538 ASGRR
+538 VSGRR

-556 LAGAAAILLHWG
+556 LAGAAAILLNWG
-568 VLDGNYPYL
+568 VLNANYPYL

-603 GYGTLDLYE
+603 GYGTLNLYE
-612 AFLRLRNI
+612 AFLHLRNL

>member
-1 MPCTNSVASEDFA
+1 MSCTNSVASEDFA
-14 DFIAPYFTAPEEFMR
+14 DFIAPYFTTPEEFIR

-54 PFTYTSYT
+54 PSTYTSYT

-77 MDTAGITAASELP
+77 MDAAGITPAGELP
-90 VLGNQ
+90 VLNNQ

-109 YTDSLFRNAD
+109 YTDSLFRNVD
-119 GSTRIIGIWDQTIEP
+119 GSTRIIGIWDQTNN
-134 TTALDTGAFQDS
+134 S
-146 DKPRSISEEFNSEDS
+146 D
-161 RNLNLSVNSN
+161 NSN
-171 SSTNSSNFDYIN
+171 NIEN
-183 NGSLETAFDF
+183 ETAKPFSAF
-193 PALYGTQYTAA
+193 SALYGTQYTAEE
-204 QINQALNSD
+204 INLALNSD
-213 DPASIVPT
+213 NPASIVPT

-244 FSGAAPRASIAMVKL
+244 FSGAAPQASIAMVKL

-265 LRDFYLIQDGTDAYQ
+265 LRDFYLIRDGADAYQ

-374 SMELWAEDVGVYTV
+374 SMELWAENMGAYTV

-415 EQSQI
+415 EQTQI
-420 TVYTQIADVSAG
+420 TVYTQIADVSSG
-432 SQFIFMRFEK
+432 SQFIFMRFEN

-455 LDIRETFHLWLP
+455 LDIRETFHIWLP

-482 PDTIVTDP
+482 PDTIITDP
-490 GNAQYPIT
+490 GNARYPIT
-498 VTAYDHTRNSI
+498 VTAYDHTKNSI
-509 YIHASRGYSR
+509 YIHASRGYSL

-538 ASGRR
+538 VSGRR

-556 LAGAAAILLHWG
+556 LAGAAAILLNWG
-568 VLDGNYPYL
+568 VLNANYPYL

-603 GYGTLDLYE
+603 GYGTLNLYE
-612 AFLRLRNI
+612 AFLHLRNL

>member
-1 MPCTNSVASEDFA
+1 MSCTSSVASEDFA
-14 DFIAPYFTAPEEFMR
+14 DFIAPYFTTPEEFIR

-54 PFTYTSYT
+54 PSTYTSYT

-77 MDTAGITAASELP
+77 MDAAGITPAGELP
-90 VLGNQ
+90 VLNNQ

-109 YTDSLFRNAD
+109 YTDSLFRNVD
-119 GSTRIIGIWDQTIEP
+119 GSTRIIGIWDQTNN
-134 TTALDTGAFQDS
+134 S
-146 DKPRSISEEFNSEDS
+146 D
-161 RNLNLSVNSN
+161 NSN
-171 SSTNSSNFDYIN
+171 NIEN
-183 NGSLETAFDF
+183 ETAKPFSAF
-193 PALYGTQYTAA
+193 SALYGTQYTAEE
-204 QINQALNSD
+204 INLALNSD
-213 DPASIVPT
+213 NPASIVPT

-244 FSGAAPRASIAMVKL
+244 FSGAAPQASIAMVKL

-265 LRDFYLIQDGTDAYQ
+265 LRDFYLIQDGAEAYQ

-374 SMELWAEDVGVYTV
+374 SMELWAENMGAYTV

-415 EQSQI
+415 EQTQI
-420 TVYTQIADVSAG
+420 TVYTQIADVSSG
-432 SQFIFMRFEK
+432 SQFIFMRFEN

-455 LDIRETFHLWLP
+455 LDIRETFHIWLP

-482 PDTIVTDP
+482 PDTTITDP
-490 GNAQYPIT
+490 GNARYPIT
-498 VTAYDHTRNSI
+498 VTAYDHTKNSI
-509 YIHASRGYSR
+509 YIHASRGYSL
-519 SGQIKPDLAAPGVN
+519 SGRIKPDLAAPGVN

-538 ASGRR
+538 VSGRR

-556 LAGAAAILLHWG
+556 LAGAAAILLNWG
-568 VLDGNYPYL
+568 VLNANYPYL

-603 GYGTLDLYE
+603 GYGTLNLYE
-612 AFLRLRNI
+612 AFLHLRNL

>member
-1 MPCTNSVASEDFA
+1 MSCTHSVASEDFA
-14 DFIAPYFTAPEEFMR
+14 EFIAPYFTTPEEFIR

-54 PFTYTSYT
+54 PSTYTSYT

-77 MDTAGITAASELP
+77 MDAAGITPAGELP
-90 VLGNQ
+90 VLNNQ

-109 YTDSLFRNAD
+109 YTDSLFRNVD
-119 GSTRIIGIWDQTIEP
+119 GSTRIIGIWDQTNN
-134 TTALDTGAFQDS
+134 S
-146 DKPRSISEEFNSEDS
+146 D
-161 RNLNLSVNSN
+161 NSN
-171 SSTNSSNFDYIN
+171 NIEN
-183 NGSLETAFDF
+183 ETAKPFSAF
-193 PALYGTQYTAA
+193 SALYGTQYTAEE
-204 QINQALNSD
+204 INLALNSD
-213 DPASIVPT
+213 NPASIVPT

-244 FSGAAPRASIAMVKL
+244 FSGAAPQASIAMVKL

-265 LRDFYLIQDGTDAYQ
+265 LRDFYLIQDGAEAYQ

-374 SMELWAEDVGVYTV
+374 SMELWAENMGAYTV

-415 EQSQI
+415 EQTQI
-420 TVYTQIADVSAG
+420 TVYTQIADVSSG
-432 SQFIFMRFEK
+432 SQFIFMRFEN

-455 LDIRETFHLWLP
+455 LDIRETFHIWLP

-482 PDTIVTDP
+482 PDTIITDP
-490 GNAQYPIT
+490 GNARYPIT
-498 VTAYDHTRNSI
+498 VTAYDHTKNSI
-509 YIHASRGYSR
+509 YIHASRGYSL
-519 SGQIKPDLAAPGVN
+519 SGRIKPDLAAPGVN

-538 ASGRR
+538 VSGRR

-556 LAGAAAILLHWG
+556 LAGAAAILLNWG
-568 VLDGNYPYL
+568 VLNANYPYL

-603 GYGTLDLYE
+603 GYGTLNLYE
-612 AFLRLRNI
+612 AFLHLRNL

>member
-1 MPCTNSVASEDFA
+1 MSCTNSVASEDFA
-14 DFIAPYFTAPEEFMR
+14 DFIAPYFTTPEEFIR

-38 VNSTLAVVYV
+38 VDSTLAVVYV

-77 MDTAGITAASELP
+77 MEAAGITTASGLP
-90 VLGNQ
+90 ALGNQ

-109 YTDSLFRNAD
+109 YMDPLFRNVD
-119 GSTRIIGIWDQTIEP
+119 GSTRIIGIWDQTIQP
-134 TTALDTGAFQDS
+134 SS
-146 DKPRSISEEFNSEDS
+146 DEN
-161 RNLNLSVNSN
+161 
-171 SSTNSSNFDYIN
+171 
-183 NGSLETAFDF
+183 ETAKPFSAF
-193 PALYGTQYTAA
+193 SALYGTQYTAEE
-204 QINQALNSD
+204 INLALNSN
-213 DPASIVPT
+213 DPVSIVPT

-229 FLASIAAGNRDERAG
+229 FLASIAAGNRDERAE

-265 LRDFYLIQDGTDAYQ
+265 LREFYLIQDGAEAYQ

-415 EQSQI
+415 EQTRI

-432 SQFIFMRFEK
+432 SQFIFMRFEN

-482 PDTIVTDP
+482 PDTIITDP

-498 VTAYDHTRNSI
+498 VTAYDHTNNSI

-519 SGQIKPDLAAPGVN
+519 SGRIKPDLAAPGVN

-556 LAGAAAILLHWG
+556 LAGAAAILLNWG
-568 VLDGNYPYL
+568 ILDGNYPYL

-612 AFLRLRNI
+612 AFLRLRNL

>member
-1 MPCTNSVASEDFA
+1 MSCTNSVASEDFA
-14 DFIAPYFTAPEEFMR
+14 DFIAPYFTTPEEFIR

-54 PFTYTSYT
+54 PSTYTSYT

-77 MDTAGITAASELP
+77 MDAAGITPAGELP
-90 VLGNQ
+90 VLNNQ

-109 YTDSLFRNAD
+109 YTDSLFRNVD
-119 GSTRIIGIWDQTIEP
+119 GSTRIIGIWDQTNN
-134 TTALDTGAFQDS
+134 S
-146 DKPRSISEEFNSEDS
+146 D
-161 RNLNLSVNSN
+161 NSN
-171 SSTNSSNFDYIN
+171 NIEN
-183 NGSLETAFDF
+183 ETVKPFSAFS
-193 PALYGTQYTAA
+193 ALYGTQYTADE
-204 QINQALNSD
+204 INLALNSD
-213 DPASIVPT
+213 NPASIVPT

-244 FSGAAPRASIAMVKL
+244 FSGAAPQASIAMVKL

-265 LRDFYLIQDGTDAYQ
+265 LRDFYLIQDGAEAYQ

-347 HHFRAVMDADTDEV
+347 HHFRAVMDASTDEV

-374 SMELWAEDVGVYTV
+374 SMELWAENMGAYTV

-415 EQSQI
+415 EQTQI
-420 TVYTQIADVSAG
+420 TVYTQIADVSSG
-432 SQFIFMRFEK
+432 SQFIFMRFEN

-455 LDIRETFHLWLP
+455 LDIRETFHIWLP

-482 PDTIVTDP
+482 PDTIITDP
-490 GNAQYPIT
+490 GNARYPIT
-498 VTAYDHTRNSI
+498 VTAYDHTKNSI
-509 YIHASRGYSR
+509 YIHASRGYSL
-519 SGQIKPDLAAPGVN
+519 SGRIKPDLAAPGVN

-538 ASGRR
+538 VSGRR

-556 LAGAAAILLHWG
+556 LAGAAAILLNWG
-568 VLDGNYPYL
+568 VLNANYPYL

-603 GYGTLDLYE
+603 GYGTLNLYE
-612 AFLRLRNI
+612 AFLHLRNL

>member
-1 MPCTNSVASEDFA
+1 MSCTNSVASEDFA
-14 DFIAPYFTAPEEFMR
+14 DFIAPYFTTPEEFIR

-54 PFTYTSYT
+54 PSTYTSYT

-77 MDTAGITAASELP
+77 MDAAGITPAGELP
-90 VLGNQ
+90 VLNNQ

-109 YTDSLFRNAD
+109 YTDSLFRNVD
-119 GSTRIIGIWDQTIEP
+119 GSTRIIGIWDQTNN
-134 TTALDTGAFQDS
+134 S
-146 DKPRSISEEFNSEDS
+146 D
-161 RNLNLSVNSN
+161 NSN
-171 SSTNSSNFDYIN
+171 NIEN
-183 NGSLETAFDF
+183 ETVKPFSAFS
-193 PALYGTQYTAA
+193 ALYGTQYTAEE
-204 QINQALNSD
+204 INLALNSD
-213 DPASIVPT
+213 NPASIVPT

-244 FSGAAPRASIAMVKL
+244 FSGAAPQASIAMVKL

-265 LRDFYLIQDGTDAYQ
+265 LRDFYLIQDGAEAYQ

-310 NMGSHMGMSRLGQYL
+310 NIGSHMGMSRLGQYL

-347 HHFRAVMDADTDEV
+347 HHFRAVMDASTDEV

-374 SMELWAEDVGVYTV
+374 SMELWAENMGVYTV

-415 EQSQI
+415 EQTQI
-420 TVYTQIADVSAG
+420 TVYTQIADVSSG
-432 SQFIFMRFEK
+432 SQFIFMRFEN

-455 LDIRETFHLWLP
+455 LDIRETFHIWLP
-467 VRGFISDETYFLRPD
+467 VRGFITDETYFLRPD
-482 PDTIVTDP
+482 PDTIITDP
-490 GNAQYPIT
+490 GNARYPIT
-498 VTAYDHTRNSI
+498 VTAYDHTKNSI
-509 YIHASRGYSR
+509 YIHASRGYSL
-519 SGQIKPDLAAPGVN
+519 SGRIKPDLAAPGVN

-538 ASGRR
+538 VSGRR

-556 LAGAAAILLHWG
+556 LAGAAAILLNWG
-568 VLDGNYPYL
+568 VLNANYPYL

-612 AFLRLRNI
+612 AFLHLRNL

>member
-1 MPCTNSVASEDFA
+1 MSCTNSVASEDFA
-14 DFIAPYFTAPEEFMR
+14 DFIAPYFTTPEEFIR

-54 PFTYTSYT
+54 PSTYTSYT

-77 MDTAGITAASELP
+77 MDAAGITPAGELP
-90 VLGNQ
+90 VLNNQ

-109 YTDSLFRNAD
+109 YTDSLFRNVD
-119 GSTRIIGIWDQTIEP
+119 GSTRIIGIWDQTNN
-134 TTALDTGAFQDS
+134 S
-146 DKPRSISEEFNSEDS
+146 D
-161 RNLNLSVNSN
+161 NSN
-171 SSTNSSNFDYIN
+171 NIEN
-183 NGSLETAFDF
+183 ETAKPFSAF
-193 PALYGTQYTAA
+193 SALYGTQYTAEE
-204 QINQALNSD
+204 INLALNSD
-213 DPASIVPT
+213 NPASIVPT

-244 FSGAAPRASIAMVKL
+244 FSGAAPQASIAMVKL

-265 LRDFYLIQDGTDAYQ
+265 LRDFYLIQDRAEAYQ

-374 SMELWAEDVGVYTV
+374 SMELWAENMGAYTV

-415 EQSQI
+415 EQTQI
-420 TVYTQIADVSAG
+420 TVYTQIADVSSG
-432 SQFIFMRFEK
+432 SQFIFMRFEN

-455 LDIRETFHLWLP
+455 LDIRETFHIWLP

-482 PDTIVTDP
+482 PDTTITDP
-490 GNAQYPIT
+490 GNARYPIT
-498 VTAYDHTRNSI
+498 VTAYDHTKNSI
-509 YIHASRGYSR
+509 YIHASRGYSL
-519 SGQIKPDLAAPGVN
+519 SGRIKPDLAAPGVN

-538 ASGRR
+538 VSGRR

-556 LAGAAAILLHWG
+556 LAGAAAILLNWG
-568 VLDGNYPYL
+568 VLNANYPYL

-603 GYGTLDLYE
+603 GYGTLNLYE
-612 AFLRLRNI
+612 AFLHLRNL

>member
-1 MPCTNSVASEDFA
+1 MACTNSVASEDFA
-14 DFIAPYFTAPEEFMR
+14 DFIAPYFTTPEEFIR

-54 PFTYTSYT
+54 PSTYTSYT

-77 MDTAGITAASELP
+77 MDAAGITPAGELP
-90 VLGNQ
+90 VLNNQ

-109 YTDSLFRNAD
+109 YTDSLFRNVD
-119 GSTRIIGIWDQTIEP
+119 GSTRIIGIWDQTNN
-134 TTALDTGAFQDS
+134 S
-146 DKPRSISEEFNSEDS
+146 D
-161 RNLNLSVNSN
+161 NSN
-171 SSTNSSNFDYIN
+171 NIEN
-183 NGSLETAFDF
+183 ETAKPFSAF
-193 PALYGTQYTAA
+193 SALYGTQYTAEE
-204 QINQALNSD
+204 INLALNSD
-213 DPASIVPT
+213 NPASIVPT

-244 FSGAAPRASIAMVKL
+244 FSGAAPQASIAMVKL

-265 LRDFYLIQDGTDAYQ
+265 LRDFYLIQDGAEAYQ

-374 SMELWAEDVGVYTV
+374 SMELWAENMGAYTV

-415 EQSQI
+415 EQTQI
-420 TVYTQIADVSAG
+420 TVYTQIADVSSG
-432 SQFIFMRFEK
+432 SQFIFMRFEN

-455 LDIRETFHLWLP
+455 LDIRETFHIWLP

-482 PDTIVTDP
+482 PDTIITDP
-490 GNAQYPIT
+490 GNARYPIT
-498 VTAYDHTRNSI
+498 VTAYDHTKNSI
-509 YIHASRGYSR
+509 YIHASRGYSL
-519 SGQIKPDLAAPGVN
+519 SGRIKPDLAAPGVN

-538 ASGRR
+538 VSGRR

-556 LAGAAAILLHWG
+556 LAGAAAILLNWG
-568 VLDGNYPYL
+568 VLNANYPYL

-603 GYGTLDLYE
+603 GYGTLNLYE
-612 AFLRLRNI
+612 AFLHLRNL

>member
-1 MPCTNSVASEDFA
+1 MSCTNSVASEDFA
-14 DFIAPYFTAPEEFMR
+14 DFIAPYFTTPEEFIR

-54 PFTYTSYT
+54 PSTYTSYT

-77 MDTAGITAASELP
+77 MDAAGITPAGELP
-90 VLGNQ
+90 VLNNQ

-109 YTDSLFRNAD
+109 YTDSLFRNVD
-119 GSTRIIGIWDQTIEP
+119 GSTRIIGIWDQTNN
-134 TTALDTGAFQDS
+134 S
-146 DKPRSISEEFNSEDS
+146 D
-161 RNLNLSVNSN
+161 NSN
-171 SSTNSSNFDYIN
+171 NIEN
-183 NGSLETAFDF
+183 ETVKPFSAFS
-193 PALYGTQYTAA
+193 ALYGTQYTAEE
-204 QINQALNSD
+204 INLALNSD
-213 DPASIVPT
+213 NPASIVPT

-244 FSGAAPRASIAMVKL
+244 FSGAAPQASIAMVKL

-265 LRDFYLIQDGTDAYQ
+265 LRDFYLIQDGAEAYQ

-310 NMGSHMGMSRLGQYL
+310 NIGSHMGMSRLGQYL

-374 SMELWAEDVGVYTV
+374 SMELWAENMGAYTV

-415 EQSQI
+415 EQTQI

-432 SQFIFMRFEK
+432 SQFIFMRFEN

-467 VRGFISDETYFLRPD
+467 VRGFITDETYFLRPD
-482 PDTIVTDP
+482 PDTIITDP
-490 GNAQYPIT
+490 GNARYPIT
-498 VTAYDHTRNSI
+498 VTAYDHTKNSI
-509 YIHASRGYSR
+509 YIHASRGYSL
-519 SGQIKPDLAAPGVN
+519 SGRIKPDLAAPGVN

-538 ASGRR
+538 VSGIH

-556 LAGAAAILLHWG
+556 LAGAAAILLNWG
-568 VLDGNYPYL
+568 VLNANYPYL

-612 AFLRLRNI
+612 AFLHLRNL

>member
-1 MPCTNSVASEDFA
+1 MSCTNSVASEDFA
-14 DFIAPYFTAPEEFMR
+14 DFIAPYFTTPEEFIR
-29 SQGTDCIDF
+29 SQGTDCVDF

-77 MDTAGITAASELP
+77 MDAAGITTASGLP
-90 VLGNQ
+90 ALGNQ

-109 YTDSLFRNAD
+109 YMDPLFRNVD
-119 GSTRIIGIWDQTIEP
+119 GSTRIVGIWDQTIQP
-134 TTALDTGAFQDS
+134 SS
-146 DKPRSISEEFNSEDS
+146 DEFNQGDPAIKSP
-161 RNLNLSVNSN
+161 SVNSN
-171 SSTNSSNFDYIN
+171 ISNNLDNSNSIENEAAKPF
-183 NGSLETAFDF
+183 SAFS
-193 PALYGTQYTAA
+193 ALYGTQYTAA
-204 QINQALNSD
+204 QINLALNSD
-213 DPASIVPT
+213 DPVSIVPT

-229 FLASIAAGNRDERAG
+229 FLASIAAGNRDERAE

-265 LRDFYLIQDGTDAYQ
+265 LREFYLIQDGAEAYQ
-280 ENDIMMGVS
+280 ENDIIMGVS

-374 SMELWAEDVGVYTV
+374 SMELWAENMGAYTV

-415 EQSQI
+415 EQTQI

-432 SQFIFMRFEK
+432 SQFIFMRFEN

-455 LDIRETFHLWLP
+455 LDIRETFHIWLP

-482 PDTIVTDP
+482 PDTTITDP
-490 GNAQYPIT
+490 GNARYPIT
-498 VTAYDHTRNSI
+498 VTAYDHTKNSI
-509 YIHASRGYSR
+509 YIHASRGYSL
-519 SGQIKPDLAAPGVN
+519 SGRIKPDLAAPGVN

-538 ASGRR
+538 VSGRR

-556 LAGAAAILLHWG
+556 LAGAAAILLNWG
-568 VLDGNYPYL
+568 VLNANYPYL

-603 GYGTLDLYE
+603 GYGMLDLYE
-612 AFLRLRNI
+612 AFLRLRNL